1 MTDLQKR
8 VYANAKAHKIE
19 LITPKIDD
27 FTANEIAKNY
37 TGNLDFWIKD
47 WTEQEII
54 KMRNVVGQM
63 SINGKSIKSIEN
75 YITKEFGV
83 AQRKARFLA
92 RNESAIA
99 STSYLV
105 AKYQAEGFESFKW
118 HTNIDGRERPLHKQL
133 NGKIFRFDNP
143 PIIDERTGERGLP
156 SQTYNCRCSFSP
168 IADDAWLKNRKKLYK
183 AQNSL
188 FNKVKRILKIA

>member
-1 MTDLQKR
+1 MADLQKR

-37 TGNLDFWIKD
+37 TENLDFWIKN

-63 SINGKSIKSIEN
+63 SINGKSIKTIED
-75 YITKEFGV
+75 YITKEFGI

-105 AKYQAEGFESFKW
+105 AKYQAEGFESFMW

-133 NGKIFRFDNP
+133 NGKTFRFDNP

-188 FNKVKRILKIA
+188 FNKVKEFLKIA